1 MRRVCQ
7 FSLAAALLLAA
18 AALCACGDEHGGGAQ
33 KTKGQVESGVGS
45 FLGDSHLKRE
55 GKKDEVV
62 GGFKKTATDL
72 KQSVHDALH

>member
-1 MRRVCQ
+1 MEKVSRMGV
-7 FSLAAALLLAA
+7 LAMLAWA
-18 AALCACGDEHGGGAQ
+18 IPVLSGCGDNEHGGAQ

-62 GGFKKTATDL
+62 GGVKKTVTDF
-72 KQSVHDALH
+72 KDAVHDAVH